1 MDSWFTATRIAAAG
15 SMAAWSALTIAI
27 YVASKQFHHRFTRLW
42 TAPIILTPL
51 LLIFAMFAMGSHYS
65 EYIRGTHWLLV
76 LLGPATVAF
85 AVPIYSRREMIR
97 RHWQTLT
104 VGVLVGS
111 STAMVTSYGLAT
123 ALGLSGSLRLSLL
136 PRSISTPFAMNVSGQ
151 IGGVPELTALFV
163 ILTGVFGATIGE
175 NLLRRLPV
183 RSAMARGALFG
194 MGAHA
199 VGSNRAY
206 QIDNEAGAVAG
217 VMMILVG
224 IANVLAA
231 PALAQ
236 ILRSVP

>member
-1 MDSWFTATRIAAAG
+1 
-15 SMAAWSALTIAI
+15 
-27 YVASKQFHHRFTRLW
+27 
-42 TAPIILTPL
+42 
-51 LLIFAMFAMGSHYS
+51 
-65 EYIRGTHWLLV
+65 
-76 LLGPATVAF
+76 
-85 AVPIYSRREMIR
+85 
-97 RHWQTLT
+97 
-104 VGVLVGS
+104 
-111 STAMVTSYGLAT
+111 MVTSYGLAT

-206 QIDNEAGAVAG
+206 QIDTEAGAVAG